1 MADITVT
8 VSDDHLASI
17 DEVAEVLRDN
27 GMHVGQVLAALG
39 VISGSVP
46 DDRRQSLEAV
56 DGVEAVEEENT
67 FQLPPP
73 SSPIQ

>member
-8 VSDDHLASI
+8 VSDDHLARI
-17 DEVAEVLRDN
+17 DEVAAALRDN
-27 GMHVGQVLAALG
+27 GMQVRQVHNHIG

-46 DDRRQSLEAV
+46 DDRREPLQAV
-56 DGVEAVEEENT
+56 DGVEAVEDDVS

-73 SSPIQ
+73 NSPVQ